1 MTIPART
8 SRKPAP
14 RRKPAHSAA
23 SRRRPVVNTAFA
35 KDIRRTIAH
44 NGKRFISI
52 LIITALGV
60 TMATGLH
67 AACLDLLRSAD
78 SFFDGQHL
86 YDVSVVSTLGLTD
99 DDITALAKV
108 KGAENVRGGRSEE
121 ANVSVNGDTATA
133 TLSQIV
139 TGFNTPYVL
148 DGRLPDNDHET
159 VTTSAYLNNS
169 GAKIGDTVSFTNAA
183 NDTNTAGDSVG
194 FDDGS
199 GTNEIFARHDYTI
212 VGTVIDPTNTNN
224 SEGATAFRDT
234 SSTPDYTFFMTDA
247 AVNADAKDVYTAA
260 YVSVSGASAERAYSD
275 AYTTRVDTVK
285 NAIVDIQS
293 DREQARTTSIKD
305 KATATVDDEER
316 KANDELGKA
325 QAQIDDVRN
334 ELADRQRQIDTQEA
348 QLDAQEKQLQ
358 AARSQQSAGRS
369 ASPTAE
375 SEAESEPV
383 DETSVAQAQAQMQAA
398 QAQAEAA
405 AQRIAEGRAQIKDA
419 KQQIADAQS
428 KLDSQQ
434 SELDQNKAEAQ
445 QKIADARAEV
455 DKIEPARW
463 YVRDRMALGGYSS
476 IDSDTKSINAIGT
489 VFPVMFLL
497 VAVLISL
504 TAITRMVEEERGL
517 IGTYKALGYRRGEI
531 LRKYVIYALLACLA
545 GGLLGDLL
553 GFIAMPKI
561 IFSIFETMY
570 LLPAFTL
577 HFDWL
582 YGVAGIALFV
592 VAIVGSA
599 ILACRSEL
607 RLSPAALMRPKAP
620 RAGKR
625 ILLER
630 IGFIWKRM
638 SFLNKVTAR
647 NLFRYKSRAFMTIA
661 GIMGCT
667 MLLMCGFAIK
677 DSVVE
682 LSPSQYG
689 GVYEYDLM
697 AVTSDGDHDAALNEL
712 SANNQV
718 KDVQSVRI
726 DSGTV
731 NAINGNREESVQ
743 ILVVPRAGD
752 ISGYINLRE
761 AQSDYSAAVGGGAP
775 VTLTDTGVAITKNA
789 QQMLDLT
796 EGGKAHLKDSSLN
809 GVDVTV
815 DSVVENYLGNTVY
828 MTQPLYE
835 KLFGDYKAN
844 GMLAHLNGD
853 SDAQI
858 GFTTDLR
865 HDSRYLSVTG
875 TAELVRDFAKNFT
888 LINTVVYVLLVLAGA
903 LAFVVLFTLGTT
915 NISERQRE
923 LATIKVLGFRKREV
937 RHYVNKEMI
946 ILTLIG
952 VVFGLPFGRLVAE
965 GFTVAL
971 RMPSMY
977 FAVHAHWIS
986 YVYSAV
992 LALGFALVV
1001 TQVTNRMLDRI
1012 DMVSALKSP
1021 E

>member
-1 MTIPART
+1 MTQQAQSGI
-8 SRKPAP
+8 
-14 RRKPAHSAA
+14 RRRPVRRRPAHSAKG
-23 SRRRPVVNTAFA
+23 RRPPRFNTAFG

-44 NGKRFISI
+44 NGKRFVSI
-52 LIITALGV
+52 LSITALGV

-67 AACLDLLRSAD
+67 AACDDLLRSAD
-78 SFFDGQHL
+78 SFFDRQNL
-86 YDVSVVSTLGLTD
+86 YDVSVVSTMGLTE
-99 DDITALAKV
+99 DDINALAKV
-108 KGAENVRGGRSEE
+108 KGVDDVRGGHSEE
-121 ANVSVNGDTATA
+121 VGVTVDGGKTTA

-148 DGRLPDNDHET
+148 DGRLPNNGDE
-159 VTTSAYLNNS
+159 VATTSAYLNDS
-169 GAKIGDTVSFTNAA
+169 GAKIGDKVSFGTAA
-183 NDTNTAGDSVG
+183 TEKDDDTAS
-194 FDDGS
+194 GS
-199 GTNEIFARHDYTI
+199 TEIFARRDYTI

-234 SSTPDYTFFMTDA
+234 STTPDYTFFTTAA
-247 AVNADAKDVYTAA
+247 AVNDSAKDVYTAA
-260 YVSVSGASAERAYSD
+260 YVHVDGSTTERAYSD
-275 AYTTRVDTVK
+275 GYTNLVDGAKT
-285 NAIVDIQS
+285 AIEAIQS
-293 DREQARTTSIKD
+293 DRETARTQAL
-305 KATATVDDEER
+305 KADAHATVDEEES
-316 KANDELGKA
+316 KANDELGNA
-325 QAQIDDVRN
+325 QTQIDNARA
-334 ELADRQRQIDTQEA
+334 ELTDQQNRIDEQER
-348 QLDAQEKQLQ
+348 QLDAQEEQLK
-358 AARSQQSAGRS
+358 AAQSAEQANGQTERNSRTS
-369 ASPTAE
+369 AQSAQT
-375 SEAESEPV
+375 
-383 DETSVAQAQAQMQAA
+383 QAQLQAA

-405 AQRIAEGRAQIKDA
+405 AQQIAEGRAQIESA
-419 KQQIADAQS
+419 KQQIAEAQS
-428 KLDSQQ
+428 QLDARQT
-434 SELDQNKAEAQ
+434 ELDQKKAEAQ
-445 QKIADARAEV
+445 QKITDARADVENIA
-455 DKIEPARW
+455 DARW
-463 YVRDRMALGGYSS
+463 YVRDRMALGGYAS

-504 TAITRMVEEERGL
+504 TAITRMVEEDRGL
-517 IGTYKALGYRRGEI
+517 IGTYKALGYRRSEI
-531 LRKYVIYALLACLA
+531 LRKYVVYALLACLA
-545 GGLLGDLL
+545 GGILGDLL

-577 HFDWL
+577 HFDWV
-582 YGVAGIALFV
+582 YGLTSVALFV

-599 ILACRSEL
+599 IWSCRSEL

-630 IGFIWKRM
+630 IGFLWKRM

-689 GVYEYDLM
+689 GVYDYDLM
-697 AVTSDGDHDAALNEL
+697 AVTGENDHDSALDEL
-712 SANNQV
+712 RQNKQV

-726 DSGTV
+726 DSGTL
-731 NAINGNREESVQ
+731 NAIGGNREESVQ
-743 ILVVPRAGD
+743 IMVVPKGGD
-752 ISGYINLRE
+752 ISGYIHLRE
-761 AQSDYSAAVGGGAP
+761 AQSDYSAAIGGGAP
-775 VTLTDTGVAITKNA
+775 VTLSDTGVAVTKNA
-789 QQMLDLT
+789 QQMLGLA
-796 EGGKAHLKDSSLN
+796 EGGQAHLKDSSLN
-809 GVDVTV
+809 GVNVTV

-835 KLFGDYKAN
+835 KLFGEYKAN

-853 SDAQI
+853 PAGQIDFSD
-858 GFTTDLR
+858 TLR
-865 HDSRYLSVTG
+865 HDDRYLSVTS
-875 TAELVRDFAKNFT
+875 TAELVRDFRKNFT

-923 LATIKVLGFRKREV
+923 LATIKVLGFRKGEV

-952 VVFGLPFGRLVAE
+952 VALGLPFGRLVAE

-986 YVYSAV
+986 YVYSAA
-992 LALGFALVV
+992 LALGFALIV
-1001 TQVTNRMLDRI
+1001 TLVTNRMLDRI

>member
-1 MTIPART
+1 MTQQTAAGRIR
-8 SRKPAP
+8 P
-14 RRKPAHSAA
+14 RRGPGRRRPAHSA
-23 SRRRPVVNTAFA
+23 RGRRPPRFNTAFG

-44 NGKRFISI
+44 NGKRFVSI

-67 AACLDLLRSAD
+67 AACDDLLRSAD
-78 SFFDGQHL
+78 TFFDSQDL
-86 YDVSVVSTLGLTD
+86 YDVSVVSTTGLTD

-108 KGAENVRGGRSEE
+108 KGADAVRGGRSEE
-121 ANVSVNGDTATA
+121 VGVTVDGGRTTA

-139 TGFNTPYVL
+139 TDFNTPYVL
-148 DGRLPDNDHET
+148 DGRLPRNGDE
-159 VTTSAYLNNS
+159 VATTSAYLNDS
-169 GAKIGDTVSFTNAA
+169 GAKIGDTVSLGDAA
-183 NDTNTAGDSVG
+183 NDDGTDTAQ
-194 FDDGS
+194 DDA
-199 GTNEIFARHDYTI
+199 TRIFARRDYTI

-234 SSTPDYTFFMTDA
+234 SATPDYTFFTTGE
-247 AVNADAKDVYTAA
+247 AVDESAKNTYTAA
-260 YVSVSGASAERAYSD
+260 YMRVAGASSERAYSD
-275 AYTTRVDTVK
+275 AYTNLVDATKNRVE
-285 NAIVDIQS
+285 AIQS
-293 DREQARTTSIKD
+293 DREKARTQSL
-305 KATATVDDEER
+305 KADASATVDEEER
-316 KANDELGKA
+316 KANDELNDA
-325 QAQIDDVRN
+325 QTKIDNARAELDDQRN
-334 ELADRQRQIDTQEA
+334 QLDEQER
-348 QLDAQEKQLQ
+348 QLDAQEAQLKEAQ
-358 AARSQQSAGRS
+358 NTGQTEEQTGGQESRNTAGS
-369 ASPTAE
+369 
-375 SEAESEPV
+375 
-383 DETSVAQAQAQMQAA
+383 AQAQTRLQAA

-405 AQRIAEGRAQIKDA
+405 AQQIADGRAQIESA
-419 KQQIADAQS
+419 RQQIADAQHQI
-428 KLDSQQ
+428 DTQQ
-434 SELDQNKAEAQ
+434 AELDQKKAEAQ
-445 QKIADARAEV
+445 QKITDARADVENI
-455 DKIEPARW
+455 DDTRW
-463 YVRDRMALGGYSS
+463 YVRDRMGLSGYAS

-489 VFPVMFLL
+489 VFPIMFLL

-531 LRKYVIYALLACLA
+531 LRKYVVYALLACLA
-545 GGLLGDLL
+545 GGVLGDLL

-577 HFDWL
+577 HFDWV
-582 YGVAGIALFV
+582 YGLAGIALFV
-592 VAIVGSA
+592 IAIVGSA
-599 ILACRSEL
+599 VWACRSEL

-630 IGFIWKRM
+630 IGFLWKRM

-689 GVYEYDLM
+689 GVYDYDLM
-697 AVTSDGDHDAALNEL
+697 AVTGDNDHDSALDEL
-712 SANNQV
+712 GHSKQV

-726 DSGTV
+726 DSGTL
-731 NAINGNREESVQ
+731 NAIGGSREESVQ
-743 ILVVPRAGD
+743 IMVVPKGGD
-752 ISGYINLRE
+752 ISGYIHLRE
-761 AQSDYSAAVGGGAP
+761 AQSDYSAAIGGGAA
-775 VTLTDTGVAITKNA
+775 VTLSDSGVAVTKNA
-789 QQMLDLT
+789 QQMLGLA
-796 EGGKAHLKDSSLN
+796 EGGKAHLKDSALN
-809 GVDVTV
+809 GVNVTV

-835 KLFGDYKAN
+835 KLFGEYKAN

-853 SDAQI
+853 SDKQI
-858 GFTTDLR
+858 AFSDTLR
-865 HDSRYLSVTG
+865 HDDRYLSVTS
-875 TAELVRDFAKNFT
+875 TAELVRDFRKNFT

-923 LATIKVLGFRKREV
+923 LATIKVLGFRKGEV

-952 VVFGLPFGRLVAE
+952 VLIGLPFGRLVAE

-992 LALGFALVV
+992 LALGFALIV
-1001 TQVTNRMLDRI
+1001 TLVTNRMLDRI